1 MSVEKDDIRKLIN
14 EQGAENLSAKKV
26 REMLEQAQGLD
37 PGSLKPQK
45 ETIAALIDEVLK
57 EQGGD
62 EEEEEEAPPPK
73 KRSKS
78 EAASSSDGPE
88 EKKAKTFTCITRS
101 GGETPKDIKKSQ
113 MSLMSRAEF
122 LKHGETIEIDI
133 CGNTLTGNPRT
144 FSSDNCG
151 WYLGGKIEVGHRP
164 APPPTSRQK
173 PGTEQSRAAALSD
186 FRPAARGSVARAS
199 CSARDLG
206 GAGPRQWEDRMGVG
220 RRERDHPGVQ
230 LVEVIEKFLRARIS
244 LVSRVPL

>member
-57 EQGGD
+57 EQGGEE
-62 EEEEEEAPPPK
+62 EEEEEEAPPK
-73 KRSKS
+73 KRSKA
-78 EAASSSDGPE
+78 EASSSGGPE

-101 GGETPKDIKKSQ
+101 GAETPKDIKKSQ

-151 WYLGGKIEVGHRP
+151 WYLGGKIEVRHRP
-164 APPPTSRQK
+164 AALPISRQK
-173 PGTEQSRAAALSD
+173 PGTTQSCAAGAHRAISAAQVPVNGKTVWASVGVNVTI
-186 FRPAARGSVARAS
+186 PGSNS
-199 CSARDLG
+199 
-206 GAGPRQWEDRMGVG
+206 W
-220 RRERDHPGVQ
+220 
-230 LVEVIEKFLRARIS
+230 K
-244 LVSRVPL
+244 